1 MSIALKLAIGVICG
15 AMLLL
20 SLLPIVRRED
30 E

>member
-1 MSIALKLAIGVICG
+1 MSIALKLAIGVICV